1 MPVTIRMMS
10 ESMAIS
16 PTMNDQW
23 SGKIL
28 SRTLVRNFEEPKR
41 SSTVSRTDFSDGVAL
56 LRSAGS
62 LLGGAHQP
70 RFQNPGPTGS
80 V

>member
-1 MPVTIRMMS
+1 MPVMIRMIN
-10 ESMAIS
+10 ESMATS

-28 SRTLVRNFEEPKR
+28 SRTLVRKRDDPNR
-41 SSTVSRTDFSDGVAL
+41 SSTVSSAGLAQAVAL
-56 LRSAGS
+56 LRRGP

-70 RFQNPGPTGS
+70 RFQKPGPTGS

>member
-1 MPVTIRMMS
+1 MPVTIRMIS
-10 ESMAIS
+10 ESMATS
-16 PTMNDQW
+16 PIMNDQW

-28 SRTLVRNFEEPKR
+28 SRTLVRNFDEPNR
-41 SSTVSRTDFSDGVAL
+41 SSTVSSTDLPRAKRFCAAA
-56 LRSAGS
+56 RSS
-62 LLGGAHQP
+62 VVLIP

>member
-1 MPVTIRMMS
+1 
-10 ESMAIS
+10 MAIS
-16 PTMNDQW
+16 PTMKLQW

-28 SRTLVRNFEEPKR
+28 SRTLVGTRRAEAVVDVVEDLFSASWRFWLGEP
-41 SSTVSRTDFSDGVAL
+41 F
-56 LRSAGS
+56 
-62 LLGGAHQP
+62 LGGAHA

>member
-1 MPVTIRMMS
+1 MIRMIS

-28 SRTLVRNFEEPKR
+28 SSTLVRNRDEPNR
-41 SSTVSRTDFSDGVAL
+41 SSTVSRPDLPA
-56 LRSAGS
+56 A
-62 LLGGAHQP
+62 
-70 RFQNPGPTGS
+70 
-80 V
+80 